1 MFICLKERTYQLV
14 YWHVM
19 CDASDVMNMIEK
31 RESQLSNAP
40 LNTDL
45 RPLRYRDIPLNRLK
59 VAYVPVAMLI
69 SISSP

>member
-1 MFICLKERTYQLV
+1 
-14 YWHVM
+14 M